1 MTYRVILSQDAEKD
15 LAILDKSTRIRIIIR
30 LESIRE
36 HPQNYVKRLVGVPL
50 YSLRV
55 GDYRV
60 ILDIKNKEIIIFVVK
75 VGHRSKVYNGLS

>member
-1 MTYRVILSQDAEKD
+1 MTYKVILSQDAEKE
-15 LAILDKSTRIRIIIR
+15 LESLEKNVQNRIVSK

-36 HPQNYVKRLVGVPL
+36 RPLDYVKRLVGVPL

-60 ILDIKNKEIIIFVVK
+60 IMDIKNKEIIIFVIRM
-75 VGHRSKVYNGLS
+75 GHRSKVYDNL

>member
-1 MTYRVILSQDAEKD
+1 MTYKVILSQDAEKD
-15 LAILDKSTRIRIIIR
+15 LESLEKDVRNRIVLR

-36 HPQNYVKRLVGVPL
+36 NPQSYVKRLVGVPL

-60 ILDIKNKEIIIFVVK
+60 IMDIKNKEIIIFVIK
-75 VGHRSKVYNGLS
+75 IGHRSKVYNNL

>member
-1 MTYRVILSQDAEKD
+1 MTYKVILSQDAEKD
-15 LAILDKSTRIRIIIR
+15 LESLEKDVRNRIVLR

-36 HPQNYVKRLVGVPL
+36 NPQSYVKRLVGVPL

-60 ILDIKNKEIIIFVVK
+60 IMDIKNKEIIIFVIK
-75 VGHRSKVYNGLS
+75 IGHRSKAYNNL